1 MKTPW
6 HVEVYDHRVMVIGS
20 YDQKTHRR
28 GSFEVVLAQESG
40 VIPAVADVLNLATQ
54 IVAAVNAS

>member
-1 MKTPW
+1 
-6 HVEVYDHRVMVIGS
+6 MVIGS